1 MAKKAPANKKKLQKQ
16 LPRVKYEKKGE
27 KGGGFLE
34 KMSLARAILALA
46 EIDHEHEYE
55 LCTTVAEQIL
65 ETVPEPD
72 DIDLEED

>member
-1 MAKKAPANKKKLQKQ
+1 MAKKTTSDKKELLEQ
-16 LPRVKYEKKGE
+16 LPRVKYEKQEE
-27 KGGGFLE
+27 KGSGFLE
-34 KMSLARAILALA
+34 KMSLARALLALA

-55 LCTTVAEQIL
+55 LCKAVAGQIL